1 LKKFAYEFNLNIP
14 DTLVGFQI
22 HYTNI
27 DVRVEDLVHTFNVWT
42 SLKLNDV
49 AYVDTPLYTSTNKKP
64 LYIDSV
70 NGFATYR
77 LDTPLLLTGK
87 YYLGWAQTDTRNLQ
101 VGYDMNTTKG
111 RNHMYIFT
119 NGTWKASSSPTNGS
133 VMMRCIFNEYKGNYT
148 TVKHLEKQSI
158 AVYPNPST
166 GLLYV
171 DAEETL
177 QLSIFNLAGQLM
189 LQEAIHPHQALD
201 IAKLENGAYF
211 IKMSDEKGTS
221 FATQKLMLVK

>member
-1 LKKFAYEFNLNIP
+1 
-14 DTLVGFQI
+14 
-22 HYTNI
+22 
-27 DVRVEDLVHTFNVWT
+27 VEDLVHTFNVWT
-42 SLKLNDV
+42 NLKLNDV
-49 AYVDTPLYTSTNKKP
+49 GYVDTPLYTSNNKKP

-77 LDTPLLLTGK
+77 LDTPLLLSGK
-87 YYLGWAQTDTRNLQ
+87 YYLGWSQTDTRNLQ

-119 NGTWKASSSPTNGS
+119 NGTWKASSTPTNGS
-133 VMMRCIFNEYKGNYT
+133 VMMRCIFNEYKGAYT
-148 TVKHLEKQSI
+148 TLKELEQKSI

-171 DAEETL
+171 AADETL

-189 LQEAIHPHQALD
+189 LQDKVNPNQALD
-201 IAKLENGAYF
+201 ITRLENGAYF
-211 IKMSDEKGTS
+211 IKMSNEKGIS